1 MQPSF
6 SPDGNQV
13 AFAWNGES
21 REQFDIYVKV
31 VGSGSD
37 PLRLTDDPADVIHG
51 NDRIEVIKLLANAAH
66 AGLMVFGAITALG
79 TVGIDV
85 TALVASLGLA
95 GFGLGFA
102 LRDAISNVLA
112 GVIVLMYRPFR
123 VGDHISTGGHE
134 GTVVGIDLRY
144 TTIDSDD
151 NRYLIPNANLLSR
164 PVILPRAAAV
174 AA

>member
-1 MQPSF
+1 METAVQEWV
-6 SPDGNQV
+6 DQIV
-13 AFAWNGES
+13 AFVPQIGLALVIFLAFWLTAKLMRRG
-21 REQFDIYVKV
+21 V
-31 VGSGSD
+31 
-37 PLRLTDDPADVIHG
+37 RLALASLG
-51 NDRIEVIKLLANAAH
+51 ADRIEVIKLLANAAH

-174 AA
+174 VA